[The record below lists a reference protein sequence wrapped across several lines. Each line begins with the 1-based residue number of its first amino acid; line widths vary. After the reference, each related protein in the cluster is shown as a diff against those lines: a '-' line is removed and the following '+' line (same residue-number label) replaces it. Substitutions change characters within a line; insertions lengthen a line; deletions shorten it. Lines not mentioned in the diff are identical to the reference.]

1 MLKKILDLKVPALF
15 DDHQQGTVKTEWQAY
30 LFMIALFVVPVL
42 VITIIM
48 KDMKGSNYNE

>member
-30 LFMIALFVVPVL
+30 LFMSALFVVPVL
-42 VITIIM
+42 LTIAYL
-48 KDMKGSNYNE
+48 NYWI

>member
-1 MLKKILDLKVPALF
+1 MLKKLLNIKVPTMF

-42 VITIIM
+42 LIIAYL
-48 KDMKGSNYNE
+48 NYWI